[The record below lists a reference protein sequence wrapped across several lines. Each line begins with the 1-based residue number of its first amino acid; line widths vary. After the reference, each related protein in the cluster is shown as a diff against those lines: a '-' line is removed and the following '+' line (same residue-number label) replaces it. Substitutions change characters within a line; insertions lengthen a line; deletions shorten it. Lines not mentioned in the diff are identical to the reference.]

1 MDSSRGAGS
10 WHLWTDA
17 TPRPGYTNMAV
28 DLALLDRTERSGES
42 WLRLY
47 QWEPH
52 CLSFGRNEP
61 AARRYD
67 AARIQRLGLP
77 TVRRP
82 TGGRAVWHAYELT
95 YAVSS
100 PTLCFSSAA
109 EAYIEIHD
117 MLRQALASI
126 GVQGSLAPRL
136 RRVGLEAGSCFSS
149 AAGGEVLVQDS
160 KVVGSAQLRRQAC
173 FLQHGS
179 IMLQG
184 NQSLV
189 DSLQCGRSAPSPDV
203 KGGITVPLGRS
214 VTPEE
219 MAEAVARTATSRWA
233 SYWVRESHPDEV
245 LDAAARYFPR
255 FRSAQWTWNR

>member
-28 DLALLDRTERSGES
+28 DLALLDRTDRSGES

-47 QWEPH
+47 QWKPH
-52 CLSFGRNEP
+52 CLSFGRHEP

-67 AARIQRLGLP
+67 AGRIQRLGLN

-82 TGGRAVWHAYELT
+82 TGGRAVWHAHELT
-95 YAVSS
+95 YAVTT
-100 PTLCFSSAA
+100 PTQCFTTAA
-109 EAYIEIHD
+109 SAYIEIHD

-136 RRVGLEAGSCFSS
+136 RRAGLEAGSCFSS
-149 AAGGEVLVQDS
+149 AAGGEVLVHDH
-160 KVVGSAQLRRQAC
+160 KVVGSAQLRRQTC
-173 FLQHGS
+173 LLQHGS
-179 IMLQG
+179 IILQG

-189 DSLQCGRSAPSPDV
+189 DSLTCSRSASSHDAVPDA
-203 KGGITVPLGRS
+203 GIPLGRS

-219 MAEAVARTATSRWA
+219 MAEAVANTATTRWV
-233 SYWVRESHPDEV
+233 SHWIRVSHPDEV

-255 FRSAQWTWNR
+255 FRSAEWTWNR